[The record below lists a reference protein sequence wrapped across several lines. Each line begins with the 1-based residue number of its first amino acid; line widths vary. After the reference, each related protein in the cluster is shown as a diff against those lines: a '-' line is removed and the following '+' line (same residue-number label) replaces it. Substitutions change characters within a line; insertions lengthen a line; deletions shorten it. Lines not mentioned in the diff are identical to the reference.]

1 MFQLTNNSNSV
12 SNEVGNQIVGSA
24 KIKLGVNTEEY
35 GSRKTCEEKV
45 SQIEDPTRF
54 VDGFKDCLM
63 MLLRRF
69 LNRRVW
75 TKQDLWRK
83 KVSQIEDL
91 TGFVERFR
99 DRRMI
104 LLRKSSKQHG
114 NGAMRRF

>member
-63 MLLRRF
+63 MLLKRF
-69 LNRRVW
+69 LNRRMW
-75 TKQDLWRK
+75 IKQDLWRK
-83 KVSQIEDL
+83 SVSNWGSNRVCGWIQGLSDDATEK
-91 TGFVERFR
+91 G
-99 DRRMI
+99 
-104 LLRKSSKQHG
+104 SKQHG
-114 NGAMRRF
+114 NGTMRRF